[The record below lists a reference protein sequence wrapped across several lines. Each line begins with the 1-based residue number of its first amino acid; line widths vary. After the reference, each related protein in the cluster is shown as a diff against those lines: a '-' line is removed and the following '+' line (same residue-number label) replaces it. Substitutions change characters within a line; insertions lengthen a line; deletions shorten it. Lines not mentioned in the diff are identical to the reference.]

1 MDININTVAAA
12 VIRCTSRKQKQ
23 HLTSWME
30 YHDYSVDE
38 LTTLLPGVLPS
49 PIESGVSIKEQ
60 QAFITTFAHTL
71 FIHQHPQTS
80 SNQDELLQ
88 VKALIRTVK
97 ANFKKQ
103 RKTDKELY
111 CRAVKTNLT
120 ESEYQ
125 QFLEV
130 MHSYN
135 YKSASRFLRDVIT
148 QKLTIKPQQSSEITD
163 YFKQTKCIANV
174 MESLIEQDNPL
185 YDHETARQ
193 LGDALYEL
201 KQNLQLIRNLAI
213 DAHNSQTAEL
223 LAMQFLDSRTLRELY
238 RRKLEQENA
247 SDDI

>member
-1 MDININTVAAA
+1 MDININTVAAT
-12 VIRCTSRKQKQ
+12 VISCTSRKHKQ
-23 HLTSWME
+23 ILSTFIESHS
-30 YHDYSVDE
+30 YSAEE
-38 LTTLLPGVLPS
+38 LTTLLAGLLPS
-49 PIESGVSIKEQ
+49 PIESGVTIASQ
-60 QAFITTFAHTL
+60 QTFISELSHAL
-71 FIHQHPQTS
+71 YLHQHP
-80 SNQDELLQ
+80 NDADKNELMIAR
-88 VKALIRTVK
+88 KLIRIVQ

-163 YFKQTKCIANV
+163 YFKQTQCIANV
-174 MESLIEQDNPL
+174 LESLIEQDNPL

-223 LAMQFLDSRTLRELY
+223 LAMQFLDSRALRELY